1 MSRPEFRMPQGVV
14 RPPFRPRPRIV
25 RRYEASATGSY
36 PVEVHGDDCPCH
48 HCAPAKSPAA
58 DALRPVDPPLPIV
71 RLTFAAIVTANAI
84 AFAIDPAG
92 AWGALRAALAHLM
105 GAR

>member
-1 MSRPEFRMPQGVV
+1 MSRPEFRMPQTVV

-25 RRYEASATGSY
+25 RRYEASITGSY
-36 PVEVHGDDCPCH
+36 PVEIHGDDCPCH
-48 HCAPAKSPAA
+48 HCAPANSPAA
-58 DALRPVDPPLPIV
+58 DTQRPVDPPLPIV

-92 AWGALRAALAHLM
+92 AWGALHAALAHLM